1 MHIFATAL
9 PPTPSLPAPKLHTT
23 RAIRHPKQELL
34 SEHRSDVA
42 SFLQVY
48 LHGSWGREAATGRG
62 TVIATRELLKAAGA
76 GEIRGKTIVIQV
88 GAAAQETQSKPK
100 KLNREKEDAF
110 ARAEKTLDFQ
120 TLKTALVIAGLW

>member
-1 MHIFATAL
+1 VF
-9 PPTPSLPAPKLHTT
+9 
-23 RAIRHPKQELL
+23 
-34 SEHRSDVA
+34 
-42 SFLQVY
+42 

-100 KLNREKEDAF
+100 KLNREKEDACAGAENPRF
-110 ARAEKTLDFQ
+110 SDPENGLGHLRVLVMWARGLRKFSPSM
-120 TLKTALVIAGLW
+120 AGS